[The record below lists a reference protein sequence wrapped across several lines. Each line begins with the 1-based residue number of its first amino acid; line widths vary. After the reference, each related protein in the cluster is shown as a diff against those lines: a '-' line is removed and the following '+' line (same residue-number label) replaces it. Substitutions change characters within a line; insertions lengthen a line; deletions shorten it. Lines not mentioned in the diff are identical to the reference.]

1 MIDKIIPR
9 FFDSSTDE
17 RLLEEGAMTL
27 AQNVT
32 VSENGDGTE
41 GVIKNV
47 NGTVAIEGESAVAN
61 HLIEGKNVVVIG
73 TAKDDQNNKIYFFVA
88 ADHEDNSGANR
99 DSDAIYEYSS
109 ATDEYKVVIRS
120 RRLNFNAESFVKADV
135 VNRNSETIL
144 YFTDNRNPPRKI
156 NVNRALTTDVYSGSN
171 EEIFKKTIQAIKG
184 ASNRIPEAFFKTDTS
199 REVNNFTNEFFQF
212 SVQIIYKDGEES
224 ALSPYSQLA
233 IHRPTAHA
241 MLNGEGFGVGKLA
254 DNVLSIKHNVNVE
267 TTPDL
272 DKIRILA
279 RSGNASNFFVVD
291 EFDPRKDVKRDVNGS
306 QLTLF
311 SANGDTYDF
320 YNDHLGSLVSPT
332 VANKMYDNVPLTSE
346 GQTVSGRRLFY
357 SNYTEGYANQIGNV
371 DANDVTRIGI
381 DVVYSSESTQ
391 VDHFAD
397 GDASSVIV
405 EANDKDITIDLNEGV
420 TGSSL
425 FGGESPTAPSTVPA
439 GTVTKITFRYT
450 PHFDIAGFSHSYEY
464 EDDTGG
470 FPVPDDDTITSFSGI
485 YPENADGINYISVI
499 LKHESPVDETLEEVR
514 NELIEQLNGFEKTL
528 KYYASVDSIV
538 GNPAKVHVTFNFEE
552 FLINGATGALADDA
566 AGFDIIPRV
575 TAIRLS
581 GGDVYNSATENIT
594 PTYSNFGG
602 TGYLTNRSVSSTSTG
617 LTPTFK
623 VGSSH
628 SFGIVYYDEHNR
640 SGYVNEI
647 GSAYVKYP
655 NERTAQELKG
665 PASIKFT
672 FPNDLQA
679 PAWAKTWQI
688 VYAGTDSY
696 SSAFQY
702 TTGAAY
708 AYREQDSTGAIDESS
723 SKIYV
728 SLKTLDLYK
737 EERPGNNREYS
748 YTKGD
753 KLRVVKYYDTSANG
767 GAGGFAFPTANDG
780 SLIEF
785 DVVGVKTLGANDY
798 DVATAP
804 AEEHQGTFLI
814 LEHPHITSGIDTD
827 AAGATGAQLKYDNW
841 DFYAVANSQGVTG
854 VDYPNNDNASN
865 TSNWGKRSVVD
876 IVSLRNHTS
885 EKLYYE
891 IGVGGLAAASTFR
904 GTGAHQFSSV
914 IANSGDYYYR
924 PVTCKSINYDGSWQF
939 DTPQTW
945 DDQVIFLEDS
955 SLTDSVSSK
964 HWSKGRAHVVFEKSA
979 SVRRANS
986 VTYSDPFNQDMSTLT
1001 LSSFDSSSFSNLDLN
1016 YGAARYISDYNG
1028 NLLALQENKVSI
1040 TPISKSIFNQA
1051 GGGDGVVSLSSDV
1064 INSSNTNYL
1073 TGDYGVAQHPESVLV
1088 YDNQIF
1094 FADSSRSAIVRVSSE
1109 GLSPISEK
1117 NISSYITSKF
1127 SAFNSGTSDYKRI
1140 VSGYDPE
1147 NHIYYVTLRER
1158 NTTDTATAP
1167 VDDSAVTLGYDV
1179 RRGKWQGIYTFYPD
1193 DYSHLNNS
1201 MYSFKYDD
1209 QPDLSGPSGPLQQDH
1224 IMHKHS
1230 PSAIKNRFYGNTA
1243 DDSIVE
1249 IVSKYNPSSIKVF
1262 DSISIEGDDAWSA
1275 QVTTPLNQDTGV
1287 GNMADS
1293 SFKQKEGYWYRDIA
1307 GDTSSNSTSQLL
1319 AIGTVSSVSGTDI
1332 TITGGLSRVRVPIG
1346 GTIQFV
1352 DASSTSALA
1361 NSNSDGSGDVT
1372 VSSVN
1377 YDTGVITASA
1387 AVNTSIVS
1395 GDDVVIVLNSSLN
1408 GDRIRGPYAKIKLTL
1423 NKSTASELYSVNVNF
1438 TNSSLNHAL
1447 GQ

>member
-1 MIDKIIPR
+1 
-9 FFDSSTDE
+9 
-17 RLLEEGAMTL
+17 
-27 AQNVT
+27 
-32 VSENGDGTE
+32 
-41 GVIKNV
+41 
-47 NGTVAIEGESAVAN
+47 
-61 HLIEGKNVVVIG
+61 
-73 TAKDDQNNKIYFFVA
+73 
-88 ADHEDNSGANR
+88 
-99 DSDAIYEYSS
+99 
-109 ATDEYKVVIRS
+109 
-120 RRLNFNAESFVKADV
+120 
-135 VNRNSETIL
+135 
-144 YFTDNRNPPRKI
+144 
-156 NVNRALTTDVYSGSN
+156 
-171 EEIFKKTIQAIKG
+171 
-184 ASNRIPEAFFKTDTS
+184 
-199 REVNNFTNEFFQF
+199 
-212 SVQIIYKDGEES
+212 
-224 ALSPYSQLA
+224 
-233 IHRPTAHA
+233 
-241 MLNGEGFGVGKLA
+241 MLNGEGFGIGKLA

-279 RSGNASNFFVVD
+279 RSGNASSFFVVD
-291 EFDPRKDVKRDVNGS
+291 EFDPRKDVKRDVNGAQS
-306 QLTLF
+306 TLF
-311 SANGDTYDF
+311 LANGETYDF

-332 VANKMYDNVPLTSE
+332 VANKMYDNVPMIAE

-357 SNYTEGYANQIGNV
+357 SNYTEGYANQIGSVN
-371 DANDVTRIGI
+371 ANDVTRIGI

-391 VDHFAD
+391 LDHFAD
-397 GDASSVIV
+397 ADASSVIV
-405 EANDKDITIDLNEGV
+405 EANSKDITIDLNEGA
-420 TGSSL
+420 TGDSL
-425 FGGESPTAPSTVPA
+425 FGGQSPTAPSTVPA
-439 GTVTKITFRYT
+439 GTVTEVSFRYT
-450 PHFDIAGFSHSYEY
+450 PSFDITGFTYSYEY
-464 EDDTGG
+464 EDNTGG
-470 FPVPDDDTITSFSGI
+470 FPVPDDDSITSFTGI
-485 YPENADGINYISVI
+485 NPSNAIGTNYISVI
-499 LKHESPVDETLEEVR
+499 LKHESPVDETLEELR
-514 NELIEQLNGFEKTL
+514 NSLIEQLNGFEKTL
-528 KYYASVDSIV
+528 RYDADGEGIV
-538 GNPAKVHVTFNFEE
+538 GGPTTAHVTFNFEE
-552 FLINGATGALADDA
+552 FLLNGATGALADDA

-581 GGDVYNSATENIT
+581 GGDIYNAVTESIT
-594 PTYSNFGG
+594 PTYASLQA
-602 TGYLTNRSVSSTSTG
+602 GYLSNKSVSSTSAG

-623 VGSSH
+623 AGSSH

-655 NERTAQELKG
+655 NERTDQELKG
-665 PASIKFT
+665 AASIKFT

-696 SSAFQY
+696 SSSFQY

-708 AYREQDSTGAIDESS
+708 AYREQDATGSIDESS
-723 SKIYV
+723 GKIYV

-737 EERPGNNREYS
+737 EERPGNNRDYS

-753 KLRVVKYYDTSANG
+753 KLRVVKYYDNSANG
-767 GAGGFAFPTANDG
+767 GTGGFTFPTANDG

-785 DVVGVKTLGANDY
+785 DVVGIKTLGVNDR
-798 DVATAP
+798 DIATAP
-804 AEEHQGTFLI
+804 SEEHQGTFLI
-814 LEHPHITSGIDTD
+814 LEHPHITSGIGTD
-827 AAGATGAQLKYDNW
+827 ATGATGAQLKYDNW
-841 DFYAVANSQGVTG
+841 DFFAVANSQGATG
-854 VDYPNNDNASN
+854 IDYPNNDNAST

-876 IVSLRNHTS
+876 IISLRKHTS

-891 IGVGGLAAASTFR
+891 IGVGGLAAVSTFR
-904 GTGAHQFSSV
+904 GTGGHQFQSIV
-914 IANSGDYYYR
+914 ANSGDYYYR
-924 PVTCKSINYDGSWQF
+924 PVTCKSINYDGAWQF

-945 DDQVIFLEDS
+945 DEQVLFLEDS

-964 HWSKGRAHVVFEKSA
+964 HWSKGRAHIVFEKA
-979 SVRRANS
+979 ARVRRGNS

-1001 LSSFDSSSFSNLDLN
+1001 LSSFDASSFSNLDLN

-1127 SAFNSGTSDYKRI
+1127 SAFNSGTSDYRRI

-1209 QPDLSGPSGPLQQDH
+1209 QPNVSVEGQPLIQDH

-1293 SFKQKEGYWYRDIA
+1293 SFQQKEGYWYRDIA
-1307 GDTSSNSTSQLL
+1307 GDTSSNSTSQVL
-1319 AIGTVSSVSGTDI
+1319 AVGTVSSVNGAGI

-1352 DASSTSALA
+1352 DASSASTLV
-1361 NSNSDGSGDVT
+1361 NSSSDGSDDVT

-1387 AVNTSIVS
+1387 DVNTDITS
-1395 GDDVVIVLNSSLN
+1395 GDDVVIILNSSLN
-1408 GDRIRGPYAKIKLTL
+1408 GDRIRGPFAKIKLTL

>member
-47 NGTVAIEGESAVAN
+47 NGTVGIKGESEVAN
-61 HLIEGKNVVVIG
+61 HLINGKNVVVIG

-88 ADHEDNSGANR
+88 ADHEDSSGINR

-171 EEIFKKTIQAIKG
+171 EEIFKKTIQTIKG

-199 REVNNFTNEFFQF
+199 RKVNNFTNEFFQF

-254 DNVLSIKHNVNVE
+254 DNVLSIKHNVDVE

-279 RSGNASNFFVVD
+279 RSGNASIFFVVD
-291 EFDPRKDVKRDVNGS
+291 EFDPREDVKRDVDGS
-306 QLTLF
+306 QITLF
-311 SANGDTYDF
+311 SANGETYDF

-332 VANKMYDNVPLTSE
+332 VANKLYDNVPLKAE
-346 GQTVSGRRLFY
+346 GQAVSERRLFY

-371 DANDVTRIGI
+371 DANDVTRIGL

-391 VDHFAD
+391 LDHFAD

-405 EANDKDITIDLNEGV
+405 ESNDKGVTIDLNEGV
-420 TGSSL
+420 TGTDL
-425 FGGESPTAPSTVPA
+425 FGGQSPTAATVVPA
-439 GTVTKITFRYT
+439 GTVTKVSFKYT
-450 PHFDIAGFSHSYEY
+450 PDFDIGGFNYSYEW
-464 EDDTGG
+464 EGIDGTPPDAFPTIETGS
-470 FPVPDDDTITSFSGI
+470 ISSFAGI
-485 YPENADGINYISVI
+485 NAAGADGVSYIDVI
-499 LKHESPVDETLEEVR
+499 LKHESPFDQTLEELR
-514 NELIEQLNGFEKTL
+514 EQLIEELNGFEKTL
-528 KYYASVDSIV
+528 TYDASGLGYSGSPQKI
-538 GNPAKVHVTFNFEE
+538 HVTFNFEE
-552 FLINGATGALADDA
+552 VILGELASAAADDG

-581 GGDVYNSATENIT
+581 GGAIYNAVTESIT
-594 PTYSNFGG
+594 PTYSNFQA
-602 TGYLTNRSVSSTSTG
+602 GYLSNQSVSSTSAG

-623 VGSSH
+623 AGSSH

-655 NERTAQELKG
+655 NERTGSELKG

-672 FPNDLQA
+672 FPDDLQV
-679 PAWAKTWQI
+679 PSWAKTWQI

-696 SSAFQY
+696 SSSFQY

-723 SKIYV
+723 NKIYV

-737 EERPGNNREYS
+737 EDRPGNNREYS

-753 KLRVVKYYDTSANG
+753 KLRVVKYYDTSGSA
-767 GAGGFAFPTANDG
+767 FTFPTANDG

-785 DVVGVKTLGANDY
+785 DVVGVKTLGASDY
-798 DVATAP
+798 DIATAP
-804 AEEHQGTFLI
+804 SEEHQGTFLI
-814 LEHPHITSGIDTD
+814 LEHPHITSGISTD
-827 AAGATGAQLKYDNW
+827 APGATGAQLKYENW
-841 DFYAVANSQGVTG
+841 DFYAVANSQGETG
-854 VDYPNNDNASN
+854 VDYPNDDDAST

-876 IVSLRNHTS
+876 IVSLSSHTS

-891 IGVGGLAAASTFR
+891 MGVGGLATTNLGR
-904 GTGAHQFSSV
+904 GTGSHQFQSIV
-914 IANSGDYYYR
+914 ANSGDYYYR
-924 PVTCKSINYDGSWQF
+924 PVTCKSINYDSAWQF

-945 DDQVIFLEDS
+945 DDQVIYLEDS

-964 HWSKGRAHVVFEKSA
+964 HWSKGRAHVVFEKA
-979 SVRRANS
+979 ANVRRGNS
-986 VTYSDPFNQDMSTLT
+986 ITYSDPFNQDMSTLT
-1001 LSSFDSSSFSNLDLN
+1001 LSSFNASNFSNLDLN
-1016 YGAARYISDYNG
+1016 YGAARYISNYNG

-1064 INSSNTNYL
+1064 LISSNTNYL
-1073 TGDYGVAQHPESVLV
+1073 TGDYGVAKHPESVLV

-1094 FADSSRSAIVRVSSE
+1094 FADPSRSAIVRVSSE

-1193 DYSHLNNS
+1193 DYCHLNNS
-1201 MYSFKYDD
+1201 MYSFKYEDVADLSVPD
-1209 QPDLSGPSGPLQQDH
+1209 QPLVQDH

-1230 PSAIKNRFYGNTA
+1230 PSVIKNRFYGNNA

-1249 IVSKYNPSSIKVF
+1249 IVSKYSPSSIKVF

-1319 AIGTVSSVSGTDI
+1319 AIGTVSSVDGTDI

-1352 DASSTSALA
+1352 DASSTSTLA
-1361 NSNSDGSGDVT
+1361 NSNADGSGNVD

-1387 AVNTSIVS
+1387 AVNTNIAN